1 VLAITKKL
9 VYFVLLVF
17 LLSGQAI
24 AAQNG
29 LPVELERIAPEAAGL
44 LNGNAEEG
52 YGLAQ
57 GASTLLNYA
66 LSDLKEYLFAGIR
79 SIAMI
84 LMGIILLGVV
94 ESLADG
100 GISARHTTLAG
111 ALYITAVSAGDI
123 NALIGMGRDTI
134 ENVSVLSKV
143 LIPALAAATAA
154 TGGVTSASV
163 RQVTTVFF
171 VDVLLTVIDR
181 LLIPLLYLYIASAAA
196 SAVLEQGTLEGIASL
211 IKKGISWI
219 LAALLAGFTA
229 YLSIS
234 GAIAGAADAQAVR
247 IAKTAVSTAVPVV
260 GGILAEAAESVLAGA
275 GVLRATI
282 GAFGT
287 LAVIALC
294 LLPFLRLGLQ
304 YLLYQGAVVIADAS
318 GPKKLAKMLS
328 MLGDAFALILA
339 MTGASALLL
348 IISLVSTLTVVVR

>member
-1 VLAITKKL
+1 MITQKL
-9 VYFVLLVF
+9 VCFVLFVF

-24 AAQNG
+24 AAQSG
-29 LPVELERIAPEAAGL
+29 LPSELERIAPEAAGL

-57 GASTLLNYA
+57 GAYILLSDA

-79 SIAMI
+79 SIAAI
-84 LMGIILLGVV
+84 LMGIILLGMV

-100 GISARHTTLAG
+100 SISTRHTTLAG

-171 VDVLLTVIDR
+171 VDVLFTVIDR

-211 IKKGISWI
+211 IKKGIGWI
-219 LAALLAGFTA
+219 LAALLGGFTA

-260 GGILAEAAESVLAGA
+260 GGILAEAAENVLAGA

-282 GAFGT
+282 GAFGA

-304 YLLYQGAVVIADAS
+304 YLLYQGAVFIADAS

-339 MTGASALLL
+339 MTGASALLI
-348 IISLVSTLTVVVR
+348 IISLVSTLTVVVG

>member
-1 VLAITKKL
+1 M
-9 VYFVLLVF
+9 LLLGGRAV
-17 LLSGQAI
+17 
-24 AAQNG
+24 AAQNE
-29 LPVELERIAPEAAGL
+29 LPAELEQIVPEAVGL
-44 LNGNAEEG
+44 LNGNAEDG
-52 YGLAQ
+52 YGLVQ
-57 GASTLLNYA
+57 GASVLLNKA
-66 LSDLKEYLFAGIR
+66 LSDLKEHMYAGIR
-79 SIAMI
+79 NIAAIM
-84 LMGIILLGVV
+84 LGIILLGMV
-94 ESLADG
+94 ESFADG
-100 GISARHTTLAG
+100 GISTRHTTLVG
-111 ALYITAVSAGDI
+111 VLYITAVSAGDI
-123 NALIGMGRDTI
+123 NALIGLGRDTV
-134 ENVSVLSKV
+134 EKVSVLSKV
-143 LIPALAAATAA
+143 LIPSLAAATAA
-154 TGGVTSASV
+154 TGGISSASV

-196 SAVLEQGTLEGIASL
+196 GAVLEQGTLEGIASL
-211 IKKGISWI
+211 IKKGIGWI
-219 LAALLAGFTA
+219 LAALLGGFTA

-260 GGILAEAAESVLAGA
+260 GGILAEAAETVLAGA

-282 GAFGT
+282 GAFGA

-294 LLPFLRLGLQ
+294 LLPFLRLGFQ
-304 YLLYQGAVVIADAS
+304 YLLYQGAVFIADAS

>member
-1 VLAITKKL
+1 MLQKL
-9 VYFVLLVF
+9 LYFALFALL
-17 LLSGQAI
+17 LCGQAFAVQI
-24 AAQNG
+24 E
-29 LPVELERIAPEAAGL
+29 LPAELERAVPEAAGL
-44 LNGNAEEG
+44 LNGSAEDG

-57 GASTLLNYA
+57 GASLLLNDA
-66 LSDLKEYLFAGIR
+66 FADLKGYLFAGIR
-79 SIAMI
+79 SVAAII
-84 LMGIILLGVV
+84 MGIILLGMA
-94 ESLADG
+94 ENFADG
-100 GISARHTTLAG
+100 GISARHTTLVG
-111 ALYITAVSAGDI
+111 ALYITALSAGDI
-123 NALIGMGRDTI
+123 SALIGLGRDTV
-134 ENVSVLSKV
+134 EKVSVLSKV

-211 IKKGISWI
+211 IKKGIGWI
-219 LAALLAGFTA
+219 LGTMLAAFTA

-234 GAIAGAADAQAVR
+234 GAIAGAADAHAVR
-247 IAKTAVSTAVPVV
+247 AAKTAVSTAVPVI
-260 GGILAEAAESVLAGA
+260 GGILAEAAEAVLAGA
-275 GVLRATI
+275 GVMRAAI
-282 GAFGT
+282 GAFGA

-304 YLLYQGAVVIADAS
+304 YLLYQGAVIIAEAS
-318 GPKKLAKMLS
+318 GPKKLAKMLA

-348 IISLVSTLTVVVR
+348 IISLVSTLTVVIA

>member
-1 VLAITKKL
+1 MERKL
-9 VYFVLLVF
+9 LCFVLLVF
-17 LLSGQAI
+17 FLSGHALAMQTD
-24 AAQNG
+24 
-29 LPVELERIAPEAAGL
+29 LPEELERVVPETAGL
-44 LNGNAEEG
+44 LNGNAEDG

-57 GASTLLNYA
+57 GASFLLNDA
-66 LSDLKEYLFAGIR
+66 LSDLKGYLFAGIR
-79 SIAMI
+79 SIAAI
-84 LMGIILLGVV
+84 IMGVILLGMV

-100 GISARHTTLAG
+100 SISTRHTGLVG

-123 NALIGMGRDTI
+123 NALIGLGRDTV
-134 ENVSVLSKV
+134 EKVSVLSKV

-181 LLIPLLYLYIASAAA
+181 LMLPLLYLYIATAAA
-196 SAVLEQGTLEGIASL
+196 SAVLEHGTLEGIASL
-211 IKKGISWI
+211 IKKGIGWI
-219 LAALLAGFTA
+219 LGVLLGGFTA

-234 GAIAGAADAQAVR
+234 GAIAGVADAQAVR

-260 GGILAEAAESVLAGA
+260 GGILAEAAETVLAGA

-282 GAFGT
+282 GAFGA

-304 YLLYQGAVVIADAS
+304 YLLYQGAVFVADAS

-348 IISLVSTLTVVVR
+348 IISLVSSLTVVVG